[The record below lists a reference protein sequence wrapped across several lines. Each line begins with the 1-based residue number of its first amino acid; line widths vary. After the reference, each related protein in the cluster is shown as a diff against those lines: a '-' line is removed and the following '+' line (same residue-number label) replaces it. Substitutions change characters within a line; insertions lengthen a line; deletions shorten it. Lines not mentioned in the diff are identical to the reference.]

1 MVLETLIAVSI
12 YACAMDYF
20 RQDDLQK
27 VSAVQEQQFQAHTT
41 TAMPYKQKN
50 NLLLSVSSKSQNDD
64 TNPAD
69 LSGESIFAKDD
80 GKFEEWAK
88 WLKG

>member
-20 RQDDLQK
+20 RQDDPQK
-27 VSAVQEQQFQAHTT
+27 VSAVQEQQVQAHAT
-41 TAMPYKQKN
+41 TAMPYKQKDS
-50 NLLLSVSSKSQNDD
+50 LSLSVRPKSQNDD
-64 TNPAD
+64 INPAD
-69 LSGESIFAKDD
+69 LRGESIFAKDD

-88 WLKG
+88 WLKR